1 MVTIQGAG
9 SAEAVIAVHGRSCD
23 QPDVGGL
30 YNPMKEW
37 KVLIAR
43 TISLLVW
50 LLGGGALQIGLWKT
64 SDRTYFDALMQH
76 QYLWIVYLFLGL
88 LAGEHC
94 LRLIKRRW

>member
-1 MVTIQGAG
+1 
-9 SAEAVIAVHGRSCD
+9 
-23 QPDVGGL
+23 
-30 YNPMKEW
+30 MKDW

-76 QYLWIVYLFLGL
+76 PYLWIVYLFLGL